1 MGLIWLTFV
10 IIFNTVFYHLFCRLK
25 LSITDMEAVAE
36 AIYENELA
44 KMDNEVQIC
53 TLMKEEIL
61 ITM

>member
-1 MGLIWLTFV
+1 
-10 IIFNTVFYHLFCRLK
+10 
-25 LSITDMEAVAE
+25 MEAVAE

-44 KMDNEVQIC
+44 KMDNEVQIS

>member
-1 MGLIWLTFV
+1 
-10 IIFNTVFYHLFCRLK
+10 
-25 LSITDMEAVAE
+25 MEAVAE

>member
-1 MGLIWLTFV
+1 MKEG
-10 IIFNTVFYHLFCRLK
+10 
-25 LSITDMEAVAE
+25 AE

-44 KMDNEVQIC
+44 KKDNEVQIC

>member
-1 MGLIWLTFV
+1 
-10 IIFNTVFYHLFCRLK
+10 
-25 LSITDMEAVAE
+25 MEAVAE

-44 KMDNEVQIC
+44 QMDNEVQIC